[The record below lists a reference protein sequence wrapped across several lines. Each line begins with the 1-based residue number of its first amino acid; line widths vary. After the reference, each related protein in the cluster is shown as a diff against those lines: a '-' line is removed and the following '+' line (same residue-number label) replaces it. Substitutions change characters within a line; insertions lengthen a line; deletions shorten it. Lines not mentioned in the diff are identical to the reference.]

1 MNGLVRIVDRPR
13 RQECPV
19 QKRRGTVLAASRQA
33 LRRIRL
39 THGVQQLC
47 GGGRGKDRQAASA
60 RKRSACKGQ
69 APPELRA
76 ENFLRIIGTHFRR
89 EAHGNGLVFRLRAEQ
104 QPRRKRPPTAGLFR
118 GSFVQL
124 VPHLA
129 GKAHFSVLSSL
140 RQTSPISGCLPQERD
155 FDSVQKQ

>member
-13 RQECPV
+13 RQERPV
-19 QKRRGTVLAASRQA
+19 QKRRGTSLATARQA

-39 THGVQQLC
+39 AHGMQQLC

-60 RKRSACKGQ
+60 RKRSARKGQ

-76 ENFLRIIGTHFRR
+76 ENLLGVIGTCLRR
-89 EAHGNGLVFRLRAEQ
+89 ETRGNGLVLRLRAEQ

-118 GSFVQL
+118 NSFVQL
-124 VPHLA
+124 VPHLV
-129 GKAHFSVLSSL
+129 GKTHFSASSSL